1 MRLSSYGEPV
11 TAADLTLNEAAELL
25 GVHYMTAYRYVR
37 LGFLQATKV
46 GGCWR
51 VAHSDLELYSAGVT
65 PADRGVRRRAPW
77 ASRLE
82 SRLVAGDTRGA
93 WGVVEAA
100 LAAGAELDEVY
111 LDLISPAMH
120 SIGTRWAAGELD
132 VSVEHRATGI
142 AFRLIGR
149 LGPRFARRGRTRGV
163 VLLGSPEGEGHS
175 LPIALLADLL
185 RGEGWEVSDLGAD
198 LPHESFVHAAQHA
211 PDLVAVGVSVTS
223 MGCLGA
229 AAELLSA
236 LRRAVVDDIYLAV
249 GGLAVHDGH
258 HARVLGA
265 DGWARSARDFAAQL
279 RSLPT
284 GGTELHR

>member
-1 MRLSSYGEPV
+1 MTAPDLS
-11 TAADLTLNEAAELL
+11 LNEAAELL

-46 GGCWR
+46 GGSWR
-51 VAHSDLELYSAGVT
+51 VAHSDLEVYRADVT

-132 VSVEHRATGI
+132 VSV
-142 AFRLIGR
+142 
-149 LGPRFARRGRTRGV
+149 
-163 VLLGSPEGEGHS
+163 
-175 LPIALLADLL
+175 
-185 RGEGWEVSDLGAD
+185 
-198 LPHESFVHAAQHA
+198 
-211 PDLVAVGVSVTS
+211 
-223 MGCLGA
+223 
-229 AAELLSA
+229 
-236 LRRAVVDDIYLAV
+236 
-249 GGLAVHDGH
+249 
-258 HARVLGA
+258 
-265 DGWARSARDFAAQL
+265 
-279 RSLPT
+279 
-284 GGTELHR
+284 